1 MSLNK
6 HSPWVWVF
14 SIYVPFGLFNGFMQL
29 FPQNLVKLLGFSNEL
44 VGLIS
49 MAGFIVSLRFLYAPW
64 LDGATTKRRLVLIA
78 AAVGAV
84 LLAATGGM
92 LFTQPSPRLLY
103 GLLCALLAL
112 TALCSAAYETSADG
126 YYIRALDPSLQA
138 QFIGIKTTAIRF
150 GMLTGVMGLMMGA
163 TKLAA
168 RYGATGV
175 DSADKTGFHIG
186 FGCAYL
192 LTALILI
199 GAVFFNKKM
208 IPGIEQDQPVK
219 HQKFALKETLQE
231 YFRQERVVL
240 MMALILLFRFGMGFV
255 QVLRNTWLLDPA
267 EASGMSAPAG
277 SIPLYSILT
286 DIPWTIVGGI
296 LGGYLIKWF
305 GLKRTFMPLAFCASL
320 PTFIYAI
327 LAWNCPAHT
336 IQLFGEP
343 LNTAVMIG
351 SSLESLTYGLSFSA
365 LFYYMHITATLSG
378 RNKTSILAISMCL
391 MNIGFTI
398 PMTIS
403 GYIQSSLNYTWTFV
417 LGGAVSLLVL
427 LIIPFL
433 HLPETSSA
441 AADTAER

>member
-6 HSPWVWVF
+6 QSPWVWVF

-29 FPQNLVKLLGFSNEL
+29 FPQNLVKLLGFSNQL

-78 AAVGAV
+78 TAIGAI
-84 LLAATGGM
+84 LLAGTGGM
-92 LFTQPSPRLLY
+92 LFAQPAPMVLY
-103 GLLCALLAL
+103 GAICIMLAL

-168 RYGATGV
+168 HYGATGV
-175 DSADKTGFHIG
+175 ESTDKTGFHIG

-192 LTALILI
+192 ITAVILI
-199 GAVFFNKKM
+199 AAVFFNKKM
-208 IPGIEQDQPVK
+208 IPVIEQDQPVK

-231 YFRQERVVL
+231 YFRQERVGL
-240 MMALILLFRFGMGFV
+240 MIALILLFRFGMGFV
-255 QVLRNTWLLDPA
+255 QVLRNTWLLDPV
-267 EASGMSAPAG
+267 EASGLNSPAG
-277 SIPLYSILT
+277 SLPLYSILT
-286 DIPWTIVGGI
+286 DIPWTIVGGV

-305 GLKRTFMPLAFCASL
+305 GLKRTFIPLAFCASL
-320 PTFIYAI
+320 PTFFYAI
-327 LAWNCPAHT
+327 LSWNCPAHT
-336 IQLFGEP
+336 VQLFGEV
-343 LNTAVMIG
+343 LKTGVIVG
-351 SSLESLTYGLSFSA
+351 SSLESLSYGLSFSA
-365 LFYYMHITATLSG
+365 LFYYMHITATVSG

-398 PMTIS
+398 PMSIS
-403 GYIQSSLNYTWTFV
+403 GYVQSALDYTWTFIA
-417 LGGAVSLLVL
+417 GGAITLLIL
-427 LIIPFL
+427 FIIPFL
-433 HLPETSSA
+433 RLPDMSA
-441 AADTAER
+441 AATEPE

>member
-1 MSLNK
+1 MSLK
-6 HSPWVWVF
+6 KQSPWIWVF
-14 SIYVPFGLFNGFMQL
+14 SIYVPFGLFNGFLQL
-29 FPQNLVKLLGFSNEL
+29 FPQNLVKLLGFSNQM

-84 LLAATGGM
+84 LLAATGGV
-92 LFTQPSPRLLY
+92 LFTQPSPMLLY
-103 GLLCALLAL
+103 GLICVLLAL
-112 TALCSAAYETSADG
+112 IALCSAAYETSADG
-126 YYIRALDPSLQA
+126 YYIRALDPTLQA

-175 DSADKTGFHIG
+175 ESPDKTGFHIG
-186 FGCAYL
+186 FGYAYL
-192 LTALILI
+192 LTAIILI
-199 GAVFFNKKM
+199 GAVFFNKRM
-208 IPGIEQDQPVK
+208 VPVIEQDQPVK

-231 YFRQERVVL
+231 YFRQKRVVL
-240 MMALILLFRFGMGFV
+240 MIALILLFRFGMGFV
-255 QVLRNTWLLDPA
+255 QVLRNTWLLDPIA
-267 EASGMSAPAG
+267 ASGMNTPAG

-286 DIPWTIVGGI
+286 DIPWTITGGV

-305 GLKRTFMPLAFCASL
+305 GLKKTFLPLAFCASL
-320 PTFIYAI
+320 PTFFYAI
-327 LAWNCPAHT
+327 LSWNCPAHT
-336 IQLFGEP
+336 VRIFGET
-343 LNTAVMIG
+343 LHSGVIVG
-351 SSLESLTYGLSFSA
+351 SSFESLTYGLSFSA

-391 MNIGFTI
+391 MNIGFSL
-398 PMTIS
+398 PMTLS
-403 GYIQSSLNYTWTFV
+403 GYIQSALGYTKTFIT
-417 LGGAVSLLVL
+417 GGAVTLLIL

-433 HLPETSSA
+433 HLPEVSEKTTS
-441 AADTAER
+441 